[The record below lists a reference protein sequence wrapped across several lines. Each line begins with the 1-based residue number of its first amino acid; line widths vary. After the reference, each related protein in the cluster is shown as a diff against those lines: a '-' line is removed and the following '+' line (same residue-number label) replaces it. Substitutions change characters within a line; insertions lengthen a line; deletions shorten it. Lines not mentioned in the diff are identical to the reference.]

1 MIVRDI
7 MAKTPIWLEP
17 QTSLMD
23 ASRYMRD
30 RDIGCIL
37 VGDKDKL
44 VGMVTDRDITT
55 RAVAKGRDPKYT
67 TVKDVMTRGVVYCSE
82 MQKLREAA
90 KIMGAKRVRRLAVLD
105 AKKRLVG
112 VVSVSDIARA
122 ARAEL
127 AGEVMTHVC
136 QPARKTR
143 RAVD

>member
-7 MAKTPIWLEP
+7 MAKTPICLEP

-23 ASRYMRD
+23 AARYMRD

-44 VGMVTDRDITT
+44 VGMITDRDITT
-55 RAVAKGRDPKYT
+55 RAVAKGQDPKYA
-67 TVKDVMTRGVVYCSE
+67 TVKAVMTRGVVYCSE

-90 KIMGAKRVRRLAVLD
+90 KIMQSKRVRRLAVLD

-122 ARAEL
+122 AKGEL
-127 AGEVMTHVC
+127 AGEVMTEVC
-136 QPARKTR
+136 RPARKTR
-143 RAVD
+143 RAAE